1 MASIKCP
8 FCNDSI
14 AVNDSVKSEFL
25 LSFDCVLREPSYRP
39 PHFATAE
46 DNSLK
51 LSMIRCPSCEKITV
65 IAKGRGKDFGDI
77 DMNVQPIAVFK
88 RFPDYIPAANIADYE
103 EAHLILKLSPKASAT
118 LSRRCLQG
126 MIHDFWGIREK
137 NLNAEITALK
147 DKIPFKLWEVIDSV
161 RKIGNVG
168 AHMEN
173 DVNLIVDIT
182 PGEAEKLLKL
192 LEFLIE
198 QWYVNRHERDKLF
211 KEIVDISGEKQSQRA
226 R

>member
-1 MASIKCP
+1 
-8 FCNDSI
+8 
-14 AVNDSVKSEFL
+14 
-25 LSFDCVLREPSYRP
+25 
-39 PHFATAE
+39 
-46 DNSLK
+46 
-51 LSMIRCPSCEKITV
+51 
-65 IAKGRGKDFGDI
+65 
-77 DMNVQPIAVFK
+77 
-88 RFPDYIPAANIADYE
+88 
-103 EAHLILKLSPKASAT
+103 
-118 LSRRCLQG
+118 

>member
-1 MASIKCP
+1 MK
-8 FCNDSI
+8 
-14 AVNDSVKSEFL
+14 EFL
-25 LSFDCVLREPSYRP
+25 PGQDSGSGTRRTNMQKYSEMSKEQLVKRMLAMNSMVDSQKIRTGDL
-39 PHFATAE
+39 E
-46 DNSLK
+46 DDDWDK
-51 LSMIRCPSCEKITV
+51 LV
-65 IAKGRGKDFGDI
+65 G
-77 DMNVQPIAVFK
+77 
-88 RFPDYIPAANIADYE
+88 
-103 EAHLILKLSPKASAT
+103 
-118 LSRRCLQG
+118 
-126 MIHDFWGIREK
+126 
-137 NLNAEITALK
+137 
-147 DKIPFKLWEVIDSV
+147 SV